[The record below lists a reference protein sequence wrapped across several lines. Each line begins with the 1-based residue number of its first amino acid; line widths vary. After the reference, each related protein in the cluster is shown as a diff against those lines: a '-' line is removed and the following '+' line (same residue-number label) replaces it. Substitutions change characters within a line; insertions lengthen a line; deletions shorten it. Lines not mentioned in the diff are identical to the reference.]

1 MLFREKGSYNQG
13 LTAFVKTAQYFHDY
27 ANLLRSTYV
36 AGLGYEGLFP
46 GRDTDVFMVGLGAVN
61 MTQGAA
67 AWNRLDSSCTSTPAC
82 NNTGIQYV
90 IEIGYSAK
98 LTTWMFIQPSI
109 QYLVQ
114 PYGRTDLG
122 NLTSVTLS
130 LGISF

>member
-1 MLFREKGSYNQG
+1 
-13 LTAFVKTAQYFHDY
+13 
-27 ANLLRSTYV
+27 
-36 AGLGYEGLFP
+36 
-46 GRDTDVFMVGLGAVN
+46 MVGLAALN

-67 AWNRLDSSCTSTPAC
+67 AWNRLDISCRSTPAC

-114 PYGRTDLG
+114 PFGRTDVG